1 MFSVS
6 SKRGQYYI
14 SVIPMYYSDIFA
26 EYGEEQESTLVEKE
40 QLIFFLINRNKLIM
54 CPSE

>member
-40 QLIFFLINRNKLIM
+40 QLIFFFNK
-54 CPSE
+54 